1 MRKNL
6 LLIVVAVLLAATATA
21 TKKKVLFIGNSY
33 TYTNNMPLMLQSLA
47 TSLGDTLIYDESDP
61 GGYTLQQHTV
71 YANTITKIFSQ
82 QWDLVVIHEQS
93 QMPAFPPS
101 QVATD
106 TYPYA
111 ARLDSM
117 VHANDSCTQ
126 TMFMMTWGHANGD
139 PMNCGSYPAICTYD
153 GMQQRLRESYMEMA
167 LNNNAIVA
175 PVGMAFKIMVDSA
188 YTPWLFISDSSH
200 PLVPGSYLES
210 CVLYGSIFHK
220 PTLNASYLSG
230 LSATDAHLLQ
240 RIADKVVFDSMD
252 LWQQHGHYPYA
263 GFTHSTSGS
272 TVSYTS
278 TSTVPSADSWSFG
291 DMATD
296 TAGNP
301 SHIYTNNGTYTV
313 SHTVSNN
320 CFSETLTDTVHIG
333 LTTIGVNDIS
343 GAIPG
348 VIIAQGGGALRF
360 ALTLNANDKLE
371 LIDMKGVVVKTY
383 SAATLP
389 ATDNLVP
396 GIYVYRLYSNN
407 GASISVGKVSVY

>member
-1 MRKNL
+1 MVIVIPIPTICP
-6 LLIVVAVLLAATATA
+6 LI
-21 TKKKVLFIGNSY
+21 F
-33 TYTNNMPLMLQSLA
+33 QSLA

-71 YANTITKIFSQ
+71 YTNTITKIFSQ
-82 QWDLVVIHEQS
+82 PWDLVVIQEQS

-101 QVATD
+101 QVLTD

-117 VHANDSCTQ
+117 VRANDSCTQ

-175 PVGMAFKIMVDSA
+175 PVGMAFKIMMDSA

-220 PTLNASYLSG
+220 PTLNAAYLSG

-263 GFTHSTSGS
+263 GFAHTTSGS
-272 TVSYTS
+272 TVSFTS
-278 TSTVPSADSWSFG
+278 ASTVPSADSWSFG

-333 LTTIGVNDIS
+333 LTVIGVNTIT
-343 GAIPG
+343 GNIQG
-348 VIIAQGGGALRF
+348 NIIAQGNGIIRL
-360 ALTLNANDKLE
+360 ALTLSANDRLE
-371 LIDMKGVVVKTY
+371 LTDMKGIVVRRYT
-383 SAATLP
+383 AATLP
-389 ATDNLVP
+389 AADNLVP
-396 GIYVYRLYSNN
+396 GIYVYRLYNN
-407 GASISVGKVSVY
+407 DGKSINVGKVSVY